1 MKITQTGT
9 YIPISAPTAP
19 YLERFTTDKPPVS
32 GSKTPH
38 HIPCGRYTATEAKPC
53 PLPAREQ
60 NARYQDLRR
69 GFSGNHPLRTRSRC
83 WKTSRIPRTKRT
95 RRRRKV
101 SKAPAPPHADGKRCG
116 GDAEHEKHPPRT
128 RTEPILRLDDERM
141 EKPDDKKRKDAD
153 RQSGQT
159 IFRKKG
165 DDSLHF
171 TQTLIPAA
179 QQSGPVP
186 H

>member
-19 YLERFTTDKPPVS
+19 YLEIFTTDKPPVS

-38 HIPCGRYTATEAKPC
+38 HIPCGRYTQRRQS
-53 PLPAREQ
+53 PAP
-60 NARYQDLRR
+60 AC
-69 GFSGNHPLRTRSRC
+69 TRA
-83 WKTSRIPRTKRT
+83 KRT
-95 RRRRKV
+95 ISGFTARIFREPPLAHTFPLLENFEDTPERRERDDAEKYRKHQ
-101 SKAPAPPHADGKRCG
+101 PLHADGKRCG

-141 EKPDDKKRKDAD
+141 EKSDDKKRKDAD
-153 RQSGQT
+153 RQSGQA

-179 QQSGPVP
+179 QRSRPVP

>member
-83 WKTSRIPRTKRT
+83 WKTSRILQNEENATTPKSIEST
-95 RRRRKV
+95 
-101 SKAPAPPHADGKRCG
+101 SP
-116 GDAEHEKHPPRT
+116 
-128 RTEPILRLDDERM
+128 
-141 EKPDDKKRKDAD
+141 
-153 RQSGQT
+153 S
-159 IFRKKG
+159 
-165 DDSLHF
+165 
-171 TQTLIPAA
+171 TQTESAA
-179 QQSGPVP
+179 AAMPSTRNIHHEREPNHYSALMTSGWKSPMIRNVKMPTVSPVRRYSERKEMTASISP
-186 H
+186 KR